1 MFDIQY
7 RLCSIYFTGLYCTV
21 QYNFLF
27 CLFYLYL
34 SPNSFNLPR
43 AILFMTCTVCNVRVL
58 HLEYER
64 FKDINWSNGA
74 LLYVYI
80 MFSCW
85 AEHIALQW
93 KITYSLIYC
102 MYRYVVCERGCQLSP
117 NLLLMQCNQ
126 CVHGWSMWEL
136 IFLKCTLFAI
146 VAIIMHLEKWVQ
158 NVLCTYAYSSFGYL
172 ENIKKFLSWI
182 NRSRI
187 VFRSFVHSRLNLKLS
202 PHMCPTIIRLS
213 ILDWWSSA
221 WPRSL
226 RVTTGSPLPS
236 APWPRRPCSSR
247 TQISSSR
254 WGRRCSLRRRRRDWI
269 RWGENR
275 ESIQT

>member
-27 CLFYLYL
+27 CLFYLFL

-102 MYRYVVCERGCQLSP
+102 MYRYVVCERGCQLSS
-117 NLLLMQCNQ
+117 NLLLMQ
-126 CVHGWSMWEL
+126 SMCLRL
-136 IFLKCTLFAI
+136 IYVRIDLSQ
-146 VAIIMHLEKWVQ
+146 MHAF
-158 NVLCTYAYSSFGYL
+158 CYCCYYHAFGKVSAKRFMYV
-172 ENIKKFLSWI
+172 
-182 NRSRI
+182 RT
-187 VFRSFVHSRLNLKLS
+187 
-202 PHMCPTIIRLS
+202 C
-213 ILDWWSSA
+213 IL
-221 WPRSL
+221 L
-226 RVTTGSPLPS
+226 LGT
-236 APWPRRPCSSR
+236 
-247 TQISSSR
+247 
-254 WGRRCSLRRRRRDWI
+254 
-269 RWGENR
+269 
-275 ESIQT
+275 